1 MEFFPSWY
9 LSTFIDDVTTL
20 AHLSRVLHIDYY
32 FILTVSQD
40 HRETITISGT
50 LLKGKTILGLIY
62 IMWHG
67 QIGPLTISL
76 HIVQGNT
83 SSRRFLYYIVA
94 WLDNLSSW
102 KMLKLGNSKQK
113 VTL

>member
-1 MEFFPSWY
+1 MECSPSWY

-32 FILTVSQD
+32 YILIVAQD
-40 HRETITISGT
+40 PRETITITGT
-50 LLKGKTILGLIY
+50 LLKGATLLGLIY

-76 HIVQGNT
+76 HIV
-83 SSRRFLYYIVA
+83 
-94 WLDNLSSW
+94 
-102 KMLKLGNSKQK
+102 
-113 VTL
+113 

>member
-1 MEFFPSWY
+1 MHLNPSWY

-32 FILTVSQD
+32 YILIVAQD
-40 HRETITISGT
+40 PTETITIIGT
-50 LLKGKTILGLIY
+50 LLKGATLLGLIY

-94 WLDNLSSW
+94 
-102 KMLKLGNSKQK
+102 
-113 VTL
+113 

>member
-1 MEFFPSWY
+1 MDFSPSWY

-32 FILTVSQD
+32 YILTIAQD
-40 HRETITISGT
+40 PTETITITST
-50 LLKGKTILGLIY
+50 LLKGATLLGLIY
-62 IMWHG
+62 IMWH
-67 QIGPLTISL
+67 QIGQLTISL

-94 WLDNLSSW
+94 
-102 KMLKLGNSKQK
+102 
-113 VTL
+113 